1 MPRQDS
7 TQGLKL
13 RPEPSSALRRAVEEG
28 KPYSVDFT
36 EANLPA
42 ELVELTVVIGVYTL
56 VSQVCSTFEIE
67 LEETP
72 IADTGIEDIGKAVG
86 KL

>member
-1 MPRQDS
+1 VIQFVDEVVMD
-7 TQGLKL
+7 GA
-13 RPEPSSALRRAVEEG
+13 PSQVTFDAVA
-28 KPYSVDFT
+28 KFMNAS
-36 EANLPA
+36 
-42 ELVELTVVIGVYTL
+42 ELVELTVVIGVYTM

-72 IADTGIEDIGKAVG
+72 ISDTGIEDIGRAVR